1 MVRDQLRTEGA
12 GVTLLSCFHMFPGL
26 HVDAHTCGDG
36 LHPGAG
42 STPSQGYTDS
52 YSGQRQ
58 GQGLGQFHSF
68 QICTVFLAM
77 AASILAGKQ
86 EILEQEPNS
95 AGGHVQVVLQTG
107 QNGRQF
113 SI

>member
-52 YSGQRQ
+52 
-58 GQGLGQFHSF
+58 LGRL
-68 QICTVFLAM
+68 TARGPLPKV
-77 AASILAGKQ
+77 
-86 EILEQEPNS
+86 
-95 AGGHVQVVLQTG
+95 
-107 QNGRQF
+107 
-113 SI
+113 